1 MILPKSNRLTPEQL
15 AQITEIVAEFGCKI
29 QPIVGAVRT
38 IYAIVGDERE
48 ELMINRLEGL
58 AYVDR
63 IDRIQ
68 SPFKLMDKRSDLASH
83 RIRIGGVTL
92 GEELFVIAGA
102 CTIDPKNPNYFYE
115 TAAAVKEA
123 GANAL
128 RGGVWKPRT
137 NPYTFQGD
145 VKSLDI
151 LMEASRRTGL
161 PVDTEVMEEAHI
173 KLALDAGVHTLQV
186 GARNALNYS
195 LLRAIGRAI
204 AERDAA
210 VLLKRSIHM
219 GPLSEFISA
228 AEYIAAFGNPNV
240 ILCPRGTTPTLD
252 GYRTHAAVE
261 GENVGARRGR
271 SVALGGQGD
280 LRARVRAR
288 GGRVWRGRTLHR
300 GARRAGEGHRR
311 RSEAGAA
318 AARAQGNDRAGEAA
332 LGDSAGRVGTFLRNV
347 RGRLGEPPLPATTR
361 SLQQTQ
367 LRIVGRRD
375 GDFFLWLRLR
385 RGGGEGDAGVVA
397 LEFREDGLRAVD
409 HAQREAGKAGDLDAV
424 AAVGGAGNYAANEDD
439 LVVPLLDGDGE
450 VAEAQQVF

>member
-1 MILPKSNRLTPEQL
+1 MRGIAHFTSAMILPKATRLTPEQL
-15 AQITEIVAEFGCKI
+15 TEVTGIVTEFGCKI
-29 QPIVGAVRT
+29 QQIVGAVRT

-58 AYVDR
+58 DYVDR

-83 RIRIGGVTL
+83 RITIGGVTL

-115 TAAAVKEA
+115 TAAAVKES

-137 NPYTFQGD
+137 NPYSFQGD

-173 KLALDAGVHTLQV
+173 TLALDAGVHTLQI

-195 LLRAIGRAI
+195 LLRAVGKAI
-204 AERDAA
+204 AERDTI

-252 GYRTHAAVE
+252 GYRNHPDESITPLLKEKTWAPVVVDPSHSVGKATYVPAAALAAVAY
-261 GENVGARRGR
+261 GA
-271 SVALGGQGD
+271 
-280 LRARVRAR
+280 
-288 GGRVWRGRTLHR
+288 
-300 GARRAGEGHRR
+300 
-311 RSEAGAA
+311 
-318 AARAQGNDRAGEAA
+318 
-332 LGDSAGRVGTFLRNV
+332 
-347 RGRLGEPPLPATTR
+347 
-361 SLQQTQ
+361 
-367 LRIVGRRD
+367 
-375 GDFFLWLRLR
+375 
-385 RGGGEGDAGVVA
+385 
-397 LEFREDGLRAVD
+397 DGLCIEAHVEPTKGIGDDPKQALTPEMLRKTI
-409 HAQREAGKAGDLDAV
+409 AQARQLWEIRRK
-424 AAVGGAGNYAANEDD
+424 
-439 LVVPLLDGDGE
+439 
-450 VAEAQQVF
+450 

>member
-1 MILPKSNRLTPEQL
+1 MILPKANRLTSEQL
-15 AQITEIVAEFGCKI
+15 TEVAGIVTEFGCKL

-58 AYVDR
+58 DYVDR

-83 RIRIGGVTL
+83 RITIGGVTL

-102 CTIDPKNPNYFYE
+102 CTIDPKNHFYE
-115 TAAAVKEA
+115 TAAAVKES

-137 NPYTFQGD
+137 NPYSFQGD

-173 KLALDAGVHTLQV
+173 TLALDAGVHTLQI

-195 LLRAIGRAI
+195 LLRAVGKAI
-204 AERDAA
+204 AERDTV

-240 ILCPRGTTPTLD
+240 MLCPRGTTPTLD
-252 GYRTHAAVE
+252 GYRNHPDESITPLLKEKTWAPVVVDPSHSVGKATYVPAAALAAVAY
-261 GENVGARRGR
+261 GA
-271 SVALGGQGD
+271 
-280 LRARVRAR
+280 
-288 GGRVWRGRTLHR
+288 
-300 GARRAGEGHRR
+300 
-311 RSEAGAA
+311 
-318 AARAQGNDRAGEAA
+318 
-332 LGDSAGRVGTFLRNV
+332 
-347 RGRLGEPPLPATTR
+347 
-361 SLQQTQ
+361 
-367 LRIVGRRD
+367 
-375 GDFFLWLRLR
+375 
-385 RGGGEGDAGVVA
+385 
-397 LEFREDGLRAVD
+397 DGLCIEAHVEPTKGIGDDPKQALTPEVLRKTI
-409 HAQREAGKAGDLDAV
+409 AQARQLWAIRQG
-424 AAVGGAGNYAANEDD
+424 
-439 LVVPLLDGDGE
+439 
-450 VAEAQQVF
+450 